1 MLWLKKELQISLIE
15 GNLNLMKKA
24 ANNSWNVFTIFI
36 SNLNAAGLIKLSKNF
51 LFDLNSSRFNWKLLS
66 KLMQNLIKPYLPG

>member
-51 LFDLNSSRFNWKLLS
+51 LFVLNSSRFNWKLLS
-66 KLMQNLIKPYLPG
+66 KLMQNLIKSYLPG